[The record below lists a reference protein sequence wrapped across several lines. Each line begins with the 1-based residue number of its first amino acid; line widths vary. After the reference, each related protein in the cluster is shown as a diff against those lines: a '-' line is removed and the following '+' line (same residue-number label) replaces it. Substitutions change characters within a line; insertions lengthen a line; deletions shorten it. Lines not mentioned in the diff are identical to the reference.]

1 AAANMSD
8 ASYGE
13 INDAA
18 GQAAGIH
25 KLTSQNE
32 KGYCQQ
38 REGIHAGNHVLRDDL
53 RVEHSHVPHENH
65 TAEHERES
73 ERNADSHGAEK
84 RADKYDARHV
94 VYSIRWSSECSPAKV
109 AISSSVKRPVTA
121 RRKRSAAMMNIA
133 PPVNNPT
140 P

>member
-1 AAANMSD
+1 MANAGD
-8 ASYGE
+8 GE

-18 GQAAGIH
+18 RQAARIH

-32 KGYCQQ
+32 KGDCQKGE
-38 REGIHAGNHVLRDDL
+38 RVHASNHILGDDL
-53 RVEHSHVPHENH
+53 RIEHSHVPHEND
-65 TAEHERES
+65 TTEHKGEGD
-73 ERNADSHGAEK
+73 RNADSHGAEE
-84 RADKYDARHV
+84 RSDKYYKRHV

-109 AISSSVKRPVTA
+109 AISSSVRRPVTA

-133 PPVNNPT
+133 PPVNSPT